1 MIIKRIKIFLSIFF
15 SALVAG
21 STALIAYLLDPA
33 IEKIFIEKNGFDKNT
48 IDSLNMIGHEVKKRS
63 NIGHVN
69 AIIISDKIETG
80 ADKRGDNLGL
90 EFYVPT
96 P

>member
-1 MIIKRIKIFLSIFF
+1 MDIQ
-15 SALVAG
+15 SAVDAPRFHHQWLP
-21 STALIAYLLDPA
+21 D
-33 IEKIFIEKNGFDKNT
+33 KIFIEKNGFDKNT